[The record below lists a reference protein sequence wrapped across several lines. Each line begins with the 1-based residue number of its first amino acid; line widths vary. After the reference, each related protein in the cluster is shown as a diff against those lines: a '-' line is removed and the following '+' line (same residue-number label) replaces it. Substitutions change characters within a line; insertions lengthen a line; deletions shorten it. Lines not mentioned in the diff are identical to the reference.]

1 MVERKY
7 VLILCIAEAL
17 RSETAFVAGIKRT
30 NLMRRVT
37 FGTKMKVVRLV
48 EIENVC
54 EYF

>member
-7 VLILCIAEAL
+7 VLILFIAEAL

-37 FGTKMKVVRLV
+37 WDKN
-48 EIENVC
+48 ESC
-54 EYF
+54 ETSRD